1 VICCGLHRAL
11 LIGLGVVAGAVLP
24 TPAAAQVPVQRDTIR
39 APRDTIRASRD
50 TAPSRV
56 DSMRARQVRPP
67 EGRDTIRV
75 QTPAKADSMVRND
88 SIRQGIVP
96 LPAGMRDT
104 TRRDTIKAPLARA
117 EAPPIFEIGAPRIY
131 DRSAMFATGA
141 LTLSD
146 LLGRVPGLTEFATG
160 WLGAPGVIA
169 SQGDVRA
176 IRVFLDGLELDPLGR
191 RAQGVSAVNDL
202 PLHALEEVRIERA
215 AEQVRVYARSWRVE
229 RTSPYTRADI
239 ATGDQNNNLYR
250 AYFGRRYDR
259 GEVLQ
264 LSAEQ
269 FSMQPERRLPSGGGL
284 QVMGRVGVT
293 RGPWSADLFGER
305 SDVDRQKWVGA
316 GSFLDTRDTVE
327 ALRSRR
333 TTAYARFGNG
343 DPDHGRWF
351 QVLLASEGH
360 RGSSQQPP
368 ASANEEPIPDSTS
381 HESQFVLTGGMSLLG
396 VRVSGVER
404 IRRAGGRTSFQP
416 SARASFDGARLGAS
430 LFAEARSAL
439 QPSRLEA
446 SVRFMPLERVA
457 VTASASR
464 TGAGK
469 FSRIFGDFAY
479 GPLFDASGSLIERPE
494 GDLGGYDAL
503 RLTRFELADRTNL
516 RAEAG
521 VRLRDLWV
529 SGGVIR
535 RGATTLL
542 PAAELDTGYA
552 RPSALRAE
560 GDASAVTAALRG
572 RVWRALNVDAWAI
585 RWNDSTGFYRPQY
598 QTRAE
603 LYLQT
608 NLLGRFPRGNFGL
621 LGSLA
626 HEYRSNARFASANGT
641 ERIALGSRAVAFKL
655 EIRIQTA
662 VVSYQFRNLLQERYA
677 YVPGFSLPRQM
688 QFYGVRWDFW
698 N

>member
-1 VICCGLHRAL
+1 VILRRLRVAL
-11 LIGLGVVAGAVLP
+11 LIGLGVTAGAVLP
-24 TPAAAQVPVQRDTIR
+24 APLAAQVPVQRDTVR
-39 APRDTIRASRD
+39 APRDTARSR
-50 TAPSRV
+50 S
-56 DSMRARQVRPP
+56 DSMRARQVRAP

-75 QTPAKADSMVRND
+75 PTPARADSMVRND
-88 SIRQGIVP
+88 SILQGIVP
-96 LPAGMRDT
+96 LPAGARDT
-104 TRRDTIKAPLARA
+104 TRRDTLKAPLARA
-117 EAPPIFEIGAPRIY
+117 EAPPILEIGAPRIY
-131 DRSAMFATGA
+131 DRSALFATGV
-141 LTLSD
+141 LSLSD
-146 LLGRVPGLTEFATG
+146 LLGRVPGLTDFTAG

-191 RAQGVSAVNDL
+191 RAQGVSPVNDL
-202 PLHALEEVRIERA
+202 PLHALEEVRIERG

-229 RTSPYTRADI
+229 RTNPYTRADI

-250 AYFGRRYDR
+250 AFFGRRYDH

-284 QVMGRVGVT
+284 HVMARVGMT
-293 RGPWSADLFGER
+293 RGPWSADLFAER
-305 SDVDRQKWVGA
+305 SDVDRQKWIGT
-316 GSFLDTRDTVE
+316 GSSIDTRDTVA
-327 ALRSRR
+327 ALQYRR

-343 DPDHGRWF
+343 DPDGGRWI
-351 QVLLASEGH
+351 QVLLGAEGH
-360 RGSSQQPP
+360 RGSSLQPA
-368 ASANEEPIPDSTS
+368 ASDEDPIPDSTS
-381 HESQFVLTGGMSLLG
+381 YENQFLVTGGMSLLG
-396 VRVSGVER
+396 VRISGVER
-404 IRRAGGRTSFQP
+404 IRRAGGQTSFQP
-416 SARASFDGARLGAS
+416 SARASFDRPRLGAS
-430 LFAEARSAL
+430 LFVESRSPL

-446 SVRFMPLERVA
+446 SVRFAPLERIA

-464 TGAGK
+464 TGGGR
-469 FSRIFGDFAY
+469 FTRIFGNFGN
-479 GPLFDASGSLIERPE
+479 GPLFEANGTLVERP
-494 GDLGGYDAL
+494 GDYSCCYNASH
-503 RLTRFELADRTNL
+503 LTEFELAQRTNL

-529 SGGVIR
+529 SGGIVR

-542 PAAELDTGYA
+542 PAAELDTGYS

-560 GDASAVTAALRG
+560 GDASGVTAALRG
-572 RVWRALNVDAWAI
+572 RVWRALNLDAWAV
-585 RWNDSTGFYRPQY
+585 RWGDSTGFYRPQY

-626 HEYRSNARFASANGT
+626 HEYRSNARFASENDT
-641 ERIALGSRAVAFKL
+641 ERIALGSRMLAFKL

-677 YVPGFSLPRQM
+677 YVPGFNLPRQM
-688 QFYGVRWDFW
+688 QFYGLRWDFW